1 MSKLDRESLIQ
12 DNTNMQITFGYCT
25 TLVFCNF
32 GKAVACRPLFHVLHT
47 VGAKPEPVFVC
58 DSTESKNAS
67 AIFEASLQR
76 LRDESN
82 FEFGKLFVGTTI
94 STIKKV
100 TSTHRQGANDREGEN
115 DAAGGDQNDRLHA
128 KRDPMVE
135 SPMKIYRKRT
145 KDRQRKVVF
154 ELCQK
159 SFELKNI
166 GGPYSLYRLC
176 RTWVHGR
183 DDCRPYNSQEQK
195 QDEEAGD
202 GSPTGQDGEP
212 KPEVPVFDDLKS
224 DNEESP
230 EKDAADV
237 DMMLR
242 AYIPYWKQVKRN
254 ANRESRMAYQE
265 YHKSFEALKTMY
277 IPSQGKN

>member
-1 MSKLDRESLIQ
+1 MAYFIPR
-12 DNTNMQITFGYCT
+12 FHYG
-25 TLVFCNF
+25 
-32 GKAVACRPLFHVLHT
+32 AV
-47 VGAKPEPVFVC
+47 PEPAFVC
-58 DSTESKNAS
+58 DSPESKNAL

-82 FEFGKLFVGTTI
+82 VECGHG
-94 STIKKV
+94 S
-100 TSTHRQGANDREGEN
+100 NEREGEN
-115 DAAGGDQNDRLHA
+115 DATGGDQNDRLHV

-166 GGPYSLYRLC
+166 SGPYSLYRLC

-183 DDCRPYNSQEQK
+183 DDCRPYNSAEQK
-195 QDEEAGD
+195 QDEEGGD
-202 GSPTGQDGEP
+202 RSPSAQDMEP
-212 KPEVPVFDDLKS
+212 TESTKLATYTLPPPSPKRETSPIIQQRPEKPVFDDLKS
-224 DNEESP
+224 SVEESA
-230 EKDAADV
+230 ENEAADV
-237 DMMLR
+237 EMMLR
-242 AYIPYWKQVKRN
+242 AYIPYWKQVKRI
-254 ANRESRMAYQE
+254 ANKESRLAFQQ

>member
-1 MSKLDRESLIQ
+1 MRRRNKEPFWHDQKR
-12 DNTNMQITFGYCT
+12 DK
-25 TLVFCNF
+25 V
-32 GKAVACRPLFHVLHT
+32 R
-47 VGAKPEPVFVC
+47 AKPEPVFVC

-82 FEFGKLFVGTTI
+82 FEFG
-94 STIKKV
+94 
-100 TSTHRQGANDREGEN
+100 QGANDREGEN

-212 KPEVPVFDDLKS
+212 RETSPIVQQKPEVPVFDDLKS